1 MNNELVKLNQISISF
16 DKICVL
22 KDVNLTIKQGD
33 FVGIIGPNGGGKTT
47 LLKVI
52 LGLLKPT
59 TGKRLV
65 AGNCILGYV
74 PQYSQFER
82 DFPIRVWD
90 VVLMGRLGR
99 RMIFKRYDNTDR
111 KMAEDAL
118 EAVDM
123 VPFKNYQVSKLSGGQ
138 RQRVMIARALA
149 AQPKMLLLDEPT
161 ANVDC
166 QHGYDLYELLKKLN
180 DERVTIVMVSHDMSA
195 ISTYVKQIACVNKTL
210 FYHDSKEITTEMLEA
225 TYGCSFELLGHG
237 IPHRVLKKHKENEWD
252 VRNSTL

>member
-1 MNNELVKLNQISISF
+1 MNNELVKLNQISVNF
-16 DKICVL
+16 GEVCVL
-22 KDVNLTIKQGD
+22 KNVNLTIKQGD

-52 LGLLKPT
+52 LGLLRPT

-65 AGNCILGYV
+65 AGNRVLGYV

-82 DFPIRVWD
+82 DFPIQVWD
-90 VVLMGRLGR
+90 VVLMGRLGKQTL
-99 RMIFKRYDNTDR
+99 FKRYDNTDR
-111 KMAEDAL
+111 KMAENAL
-118 EAVDM
+118 EMVDM
-123 VPFKNYQVSKLSGGQ
+123 ISFKDCQVSKLSGGQ
-138 RQRVMIARALA
+138 QQRVMIARALA

-161 ANVDC
+161 ANVDS

-180 DERVTIVMVSHDMSA
+180 DEGVTIVMVSHDMSA

-237 IPHRVLKKHKENEWD
+237 IPHRVLKKHKEN
-252 VRNSTL
+252 